1 LGTLFLEACNA
12 HSQELQ
18 EVGWALCN
26 NQGSP
31 KVPSIKKLMLML
43 HVVKVDVPNVYT
55 KGGNTN
61 VVSKALQA
69 VFTVPETEIER
80 K

>member
-1 LGTLFLEACNA
+1 
-12 HSQELQ
+12 
-18 EVGWALCN
+18 
-26 NQGSP
+26 
-31 KVPSIKKLMLML
+31 MLML

-69 VFTVPETEIER
+69 VLTVPETEIEG